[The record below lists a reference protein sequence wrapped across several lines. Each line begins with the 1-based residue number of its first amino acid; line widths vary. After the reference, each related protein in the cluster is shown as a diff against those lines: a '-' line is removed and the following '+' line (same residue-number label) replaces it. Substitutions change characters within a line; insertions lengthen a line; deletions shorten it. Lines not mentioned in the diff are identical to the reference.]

1 MECVP
6 TMIGF
11 FAWEAWWGKVL
22 NVDQLEKRGY
32 SMANRCSLCG
42 MDEVNIEH
50 LSMHCS
56 MVCSL
61 SCCFSDSFN
70 IHCLLIKKKK
80 KKVWELW
87 TSHLAA
93 MGVAWVPPFLI
104 RDLLP
109 GWKKTSVM
117 KEERQIWLAT
127 PLSLL
132 GSLEGKKQNRL

>member
-11 FAWEAWWGKVL
+11 FACEAWWGKVL
-22 NVDQLEKRGY
+22 NVYQLEKRGY
-32 SMANRCSLCG
+32 SLANRCPLCG

-80 KKVWELW
+80 GLGAVDLSSG
-87 TSHLAA
+87 SHGCWL
-93 MGVAWVPPFLI
+93 GTPFFDKRFADWLEKNFGDEG
-104 RDLLP
+104 RETDLV
-109 GWKKTSVM
+109 GHSS
-117 KEERQIWLAT
+117 
-127 PLSLL
+127 LSF
-132 GSLEGKKQNRL
+132 G